1 MLQWGRHAWQVVA
14 TAGHS
19 PEHVCFYCPDLKLLI
34 SGDQVLPRISSN
46 VSVFANEPQA
56 NPLKEWY
63 ASLDKLHRQI
73 PDDVLVLPSHN
84 EPFYGLHKRLLSLRA
99 GTTEALER
107 LCQQL
112 RGGPQRIVDVFP
124 ALFRRPIGEQDGQQL
139 GLATG
144 EAVACMNYL
153 IVERA
158 VQCTVDADGVA
169 WYAQAS

>member
-1 MLQWGRHAWQVVA
+1 M
-14 TAGHS
+14 
-19 PEHVCFYCPDLKLLI
+19 
-34 SGDQVLPRISSN
+34 
-46 VSVFANEPQA
+46 
-56 NPLKEWY
+56 
-63 ASLDKLHRQI
+63 
-73 PDDVLVLPSHN
+73 
-84 EPFYGLHKRLLSLRA
+84 
-99 GTTEALER
+99 ER

-153 IVERA
+153 IAERA